1 MQPTLLCDDLTSFL
15 SKYTPTAE
23 GETYWQ
29 SIDVHVR
36 ITTYLSDVVPPLD
49 CLKSVRCIVFRG
61 DRVLVV
67 RDVDE
72 QHIIPGG
79 RREAG
84 ETLEQTVRRE
94 VLEETCYA
102 VGQLHP
108 LSFAHLHNLQ
118 SETPDAFYGA
128 HDFFWLI
135 YWAEAG
141 EYIAEARLDDGR
153 ELNSDFYPF
162 YEVRKLPLGYGQH
175 SLLEAALKARK
186 STLRDT

>member
-1 MQPTLLCDDLTSFL
+1 MPPCDDLATFL
-15 SKYTPTAE
+15 SDYAPVAQ

-29 SIDVHVR
+29 SLDVHINVR
-36 ITTYLSDVVPPLD
+36 TYLSDTIPPLD
-49 CLKSVRCIVFRG
+49 CLKSVRCIVFYNES
-61 DRVLVV
+61 VLVI

-102 VGQLHP
+102 VGELHP
-108 LSFAHLHNLQ
+108 LSFALLTNLG
-118 SETPDAFYGA
+118 SEAHDSFYGA
-128 HDFFWLI
+128 RDFFWLI

-153 ELNSDFYPF
+153 ELESGFYPF
-162 YEVRKLPLGYGQH
+162 DEARKLTLEYGQH
-175 SLLEAALKARK
+175 TLLEAAIQ
-186 STLRDT
+186 LREAHRQRS

>member
-1 MQPTLLCDDLTSFL
+1 MQPTCDDLTGLL
-15 SKYTPTAE
+15 SDYTPAAQ
-23 GETYWQ
+23 GDTYWQ
-29 SIDVHVR
+29 SIDVYVR
-36 ITTYLSDVVPPLD
+36 VTTFLSDVVPPLD
-49 CLKSVRCIVFRG
+49 CLKSVRCIVFR
-61 DRVLVV
+61 DDTVLVV

-102 VGQLHP
+102 VGELHP
-108 LSFAHLHNLQ
+108 LSFAHLRNLK
-118 SETPDAFYGA
+118 SNTPDAFYGA
-128 HDFFWLI
+128 REFFWLI

-153 ELNSDFYPF
+153 ELESGFYPF
-162 YEVRKLPLGYGQH
+162 DEARKLPLDYGQH
-175 SLLEAALKARK
+175 SLLEAAIQARNTQR
-186 STLRDT
+186 SA

>member
-1 MQPTLLCDDLTSFL
+1 MIQTGCEDLTSFL
-15 SKYTPTAE
+15 NAYTPAAE
-23 GETYWQ
+23 CETYWQ

-36 ITTYLSDVVPPLD
+36 VTMYLSDVVPPLD
-49 CLKSVRCIVFRG
+49 CLKSVRCIVFHG
-61 DRVLVV
+61 DSVLVV

-102 VGQLHP
+102 VGDLHS
-108 LSFAHLHNLQ
+108 LSFAHLRNLQ
-118 SETPDAFYGA
+118 SEPPNTFYGA
-128 HDFFWLI
+128 RDFFWLI

-141 EYIAEARLDDGR
+141 EYFAEARLDDGH
-153 ELNSDFYPF
+153 ELESGFWPLD
-162 YEVRKLPLGYGQH
+162 EVRSLPLDYGQH
-175 SLLEAALKARK
+175 ALLEAALQARTAHQQR
-186 STLRDT
+186 S